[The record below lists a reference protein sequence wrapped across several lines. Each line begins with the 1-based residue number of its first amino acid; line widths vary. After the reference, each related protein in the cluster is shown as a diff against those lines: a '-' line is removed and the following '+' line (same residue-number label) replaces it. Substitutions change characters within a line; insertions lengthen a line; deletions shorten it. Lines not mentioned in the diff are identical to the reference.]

1 MRLTLTLPMA
11 ALLLATLPIP
21 AQNRA
26 PRGQHTPQF
35 DEMTMMAFEKQLKQ
49 DGVQHMIPSHNA
61 EQLVLRRVEPSASH
75 RGKSGHGTATV
86 VVAFEISRQG
96 KVLHATAVSGP
107 KQLQPTAIS
116 AIEQWV
122 FKPYIQHGQ
131 PVPVG
136 TSIQL
141 QVATQ

>member
-1 MRLTLTLPMA
+1 MKLTLTLLIA
-11 ALLLATLPIP
+11 ALFLSAAS

-35 DEMTMMAFEKQLKQ
+35 DEMLMMSFEKQLKQ
-49 DGVQHMIPSHNA
+49 DGVQQMIPSHNA
-61 EQLVLRRVEPSASH
+61 EKLALRRVEPPASR
-75 RGKSGHGTATV
+75 RGKGGHGTATV

-107 KQLQPTAIS
+107 KQLQATAV
-116 AIEQWV
+116 ACIEQWT
-122 FKPYIQHGQ
+122 FRPFLHHGQ

-136 TSIQL
+136 SSISL
-141 QVATQ
+141 QIATE